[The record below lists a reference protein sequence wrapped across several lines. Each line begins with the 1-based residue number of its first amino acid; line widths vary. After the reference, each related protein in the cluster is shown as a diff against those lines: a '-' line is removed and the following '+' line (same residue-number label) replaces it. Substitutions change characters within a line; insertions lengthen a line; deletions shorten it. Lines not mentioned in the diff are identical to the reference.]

1 MILSKNKE
9 IWVDAM
15 LTEELKLS
23 LELENPKYNGL
34 VTFFSFLVFGTIPL
48 SPYLIV
54 FLNLF

>member
-48 SPYLIV
+48 CPYLIG
-54 FLNLF
+54 F

>member
-23 LELENPKYNGL
+23 LELENPKSNGL

-48 SPYLIV
+48 CPYLIG
-54 FLNLF
+54 F